1 MRHGTAVVGR
11 RRFLEG
17 AGASVLLGAIGARS
31 PLSAA
36 GLGQPTP
43 SVAGDFDFDE
53 IYDRSGTHSTKW
65 DGARRT
71 FGPQIEVGMGI
82 ADMDFRAPPC
92 ITRALAERCLHENW
106 GYIDIPDSLTEAIV
120 AWERTRHGVEVE
132 PDSITLHAGV
142 HSALI
147 SGYHAFVPPGARVLM
162 TTPIYNG
169 FYGSQRF
176 ARVVAEESPMIV
188 ENGRYTIDWD
198 DFERRV
204 GRCNVFLLCNPQN
217 PTGNC
222 WSAEDLLRLGRIC
235 LERRVIV
242 FSDEIHSDLVP
253 PGARHTPFASLPDRD
268 VVDNSITFR
277 AVSKTFNLP
286 GLKLAWYWSTN
297 RDLLSRIRAHT
308 RAEIGTLAV
317 VATEAGLREGHAW
330 LDALLPYLGESHAL
344 TERYL
349 AENVPLVKYRRA
361 EATYLAWLDV
371 GALAERIG
379 ARRLAAEQTAR
390 SRDVVAPEQVVQRWL
405 AEHARIALSPGH
417 TFGVGGADHMRMN
430 IATPRALLRRALENL
445 AEATAR
451 A

>member
-1 MRHGTAVVGR
+1 MRQGMAMGR
-11 RRFLEG
+11 RRFLES
-17 AGASVLLGAIGARS
+17 AGASALLGAIGARS
-31 PLSAA
+31 PLPGS
-36 GLGQPTP
+36 GPEP
-43 SVAGDFDFDE
+43 SVQVAPSDFDFDE
-53 IYDRSGTHSTKW
+53 VYDRSGTHSTKW

-71 FGPQIEVGMGI
+71 FGRQVEVGMGI
-82 ADMDFRAPPC
+82 ADMDFRAAPC
-92 ITRALAERCLHENW
+92 ITRALAERCAHENW
-106 GYIDIPDSLTEAIV
+106 GYIDIPDSLTDAIV
-120 AWERTRHGVEVE
+120 SWERRWHGVEVDPE
-132 PDSITLHAGV
+132 SLTLHAGV

-176 ARVVAEESPMIV
+176 ARVVAEESPMLV
-188 ENGRYTIDWD
+188 EEGRYAIDWE

-222 WSAEDLLRLGRIC
+222 WSAEDLLRMGRIC

-242 FSDEIHSDLVP
+242 FSDEIHSDLVT
-253 PGARHTPFASLPDRD
+253 PGARHTPFASLPDRE

-286 GLKLAWYWSTN
+286 GLKLAWYYSTN
-297 RDLLSRIRAHT
+297 PHLLSRIRAHT

-317 VATEAGLREGHAW
+317 VATEAGLREGRPW
-330 LDALLPYLGESHAL
+330 LEALIPYLAENHAL

-349 AENVPLVKYRRA
+349 AEHVPLVKYRRA
-361 EATYLAWLDV
+361 QATYLAWLDV
-371 GALAERIG
+371 SALAERIG
-379 ARRLAAEQTAR
+379 AQRIAAQETSRSTA
-390 SRDVVAPEQVVQRWL
+390 VVAPEQVVQRWL

-417 TFGVGGADHMRMN
+417 TFGAGGAGHMRMN
-430 IATPRALLRRALENL
+430 IATPRALLRRALDNL
-445 AEATAR
+445 AEAAAR